1 MLRAGREIPPCEGR
15 MEVEAC
21 EEAAR
26 AEAERQAVA
35 ARVAAD
41 LDARGLAHAAAHIR
55 VENGLP
61 EARELLPLGAAAQVR
76 PRAQIEAEIARAPS
90 SEEAD
95 RGILERQARSARV
108 AADLDARGL
117 VHAAAHIREEMELRA
132 EAAAARG
139 SAGPRGPAGSAG

>member
-1 MLRAGREIPPCEGR
+1 
-15 MEVEAC
+15 MEVEAR

-26 AEAERQAVA
+26 ADAKRLAVA

-41 LDARGLAHAAAHIR
+41 LDARGLAYAAAHIR

-61 EARELLPLGAAAQVR
+61 GARELLLPSAAAQAGL
-76 PRAQIEAEIARAPS
+76 RAQVEAEAARAPS

-95 RGILERQARSARV
+95 RSSVEWQARAARV

-117 VHAAAHIREEMELRA
+117 VHAAAHIREEAELSA

-139 SAGPRGPAGSAG
+139 SAGPGGPAGSTVQGEKDR